1 MIVTTGGAWVDWGVV
16 DSVGVELVLGVGV
29 GVDDTG
35 VDDVEGGVLEVCT
48 IVVEVEVDKGGAV
61 VVEAV
66 VASVLAEGGVEV
78 EGGGVPVD
86 VGRSSVVLV
95 EFDIVKMRSY

>member
-1 MIVTTGGAWVDWGVV
+1 MIVTTGGAWVDWEAV
-16 DSVGVELVLGVGV
+16 DSAGAELVLGT
-29 GVDDTG
+29 GVDDTE
-35 VDDVEGGVLEVCT
+35 VDDVEGGVLEVSN

-61 VVEAV
+61 VVETV
-66 VASVLAEGGVEV
+66 VASVLAEGDVEV
-78 EGGGVPVD
+78 EGGGAPVD

>member
-1 MIVTTGGAWVDWGVV
+1 VIVTTGGAWVDWGVV

-29 GVDDTG
+29 DDTE
-35 VDDVEGGVLEVCT
+35 VDDVEGGGVLEVCT

-66 VASVLAEGGVEV
+66 VASVLVEGGVEV

>member
-29 GVDDTG
+29 DDTE
-35 VDDVEGGVLEVCT
+35 VDDVEGGGVLEVCT

-66 VASVLAEGGVEV
+66 VASVLVEGGVEV

>member
-1 MIVTTGGAWVDWGVV
+1 VIVTTGGAWVDWGAV
-16 DSVGVELVLGVGV
+16 DSAGVELVLGA
-29 GVDDTG
+29 GVDDTE
-35 VDDVEGGVLEVCT
+35 VDDVEGVLEVT

-61 VVEAV
+61 VVETV

-78 EGGGVPVD
+78 EGGGAPVD